1 MYKKIYNPETG
12 RKVNVNG
19 KLGKQILRKYL
30 HVLNGGAGRGPSSAT
45 LNMEYLQSAAEIK
58 LSLLSLRGQIK
69 GGVETTRK
77 TRLKDL
83 VDKVSDKL
91 SIDKDKLR
99 LMLKGGIKI
108 WPKNSPGNML
118 LEDLG
123 IIQDMSIYYSI
134 ILPSLVEA
142 IKSDDTNKK
151 QQAKSMAERHQADL
165 REWEGAVEE
174 VDGWG
179 DSYDEDEDGDAPTY
193 SVERSRL

>member
-30 HVLNGGAGRGPSSAT
+30 YVLNGGAGRGPSSAT
-45 LNMEYLQSAAEIK
+45 LNMEYLQGAAEIK
-58 LSLLSLRGQIK
+58 LSLLSPQGQIK
-69 GGVETTRK
+69 GGVIMTRK
-77 TRLKDL
+77 SKLIDL
-83 VDKVSDKL
+83 VNKVSDKL
-91 SIDKDKLR
+91 DTDKGKLR